1 MIVVVL
7 IVNLLIAALDIQ
19 LGSAKL
25 LRKNEMR
32 TKSQNEI
39 KDKSQNE
46 IKDKSQ
52 NEIKDKSQ
60 NEIEEKSQNEIKEKS
75 QNEIKEK
82 SQNEMRAKSD
92 ATKQSG
98 MREAITPEES
108 CWDKELKEYV
118 PAHYTGENCCYKKKI
133 WAVCNKDK
141 ADCCQ
146 VENNGSPFWN
156 CLAEEDLCPKLER
169 LRRVKARTRRHH
181 VRFQNILDQCKAAVE
196 EVGGMSWHTAL
207 GILKNSDDLLFNL
220 MPSKDLATSN

>member
-52 NEIKDKSQ
+52 NEIK
-60 NEIEEKSQNEIKEKS
+60 EKS

-118 PAHYTGENCCYKKKI
+118 PDHYTGEKCCYKKRI

-156 CLAEEDLCPKLER
+156 CLAEEDLCPKLEQ
-169 LRRVKARTRRHH
+169 LQRVKARLRRQRN
-181 VRFQNILDQCKAAVE
+181 RFQNVLDQCQAAVE

-207 GILKNSDDLLFNL
+207 GILKNSNDLLFNL